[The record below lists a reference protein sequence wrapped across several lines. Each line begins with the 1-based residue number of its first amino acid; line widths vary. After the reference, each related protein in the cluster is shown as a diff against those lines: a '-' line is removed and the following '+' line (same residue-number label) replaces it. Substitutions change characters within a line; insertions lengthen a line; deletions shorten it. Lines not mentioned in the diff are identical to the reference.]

1 MSPLAKIIAAVVVVG
16 GLFVAFEGIFVVRVT
31 EQAIVL
37 RLGEYQKT
45 VTQAGLHWKT
55 PLIED
60 VIFMDK
66 RVLPLDLPTEEVIA
80 SDDKRLEVDAMV
92 RYRIVDPLQFYR
104 TVQGNPAIFRAR
116 LTTTTGSNLRQVLG
130 RVPFDTLLS
139 DQRIVMMNQI
149 RDLVETDALTYG
161 VQIVDVRIKRADL
174 PQQVSSQVFIRM
186 QTEFRQ
192 LATGRRAKGREEA
205 DRIRADADRQRD
217 VTLAEANRDADILR
231 GEGDGEAVK
240 IFADACARYIEF
252 FEFYPPM
259 QAYQKAVGP
268 DDTMVLSPDS
278 EFFKYLN
285 KSN

>member
-192 LATGRRAKGREEA
+192 LATGRRAKGREQA

-240 IFADACARYIEF
+240 IFADAFGRDIEF
-252 FEFYPPM
+252 FEFYRSM

>member
-240 IFADACARYIEF
+240 IFADAFGRDIEF
-252 FEFYPPM
+252 FEFYRSM

-285 KSN
+285 KAN

>member
-1 MSPLAKIIAAVVVVG
+1 MNPLAKIIAVVVVIG
-16 GLFVAFEGIFVVRVT
+16 GVFVVMEGVFVVRVT

-37 RLGEYQKT
+37 RLGEYRET
-45 VTQAGLHWKT
+45 VTDAGLHWKM

-60 VIFMDK
+60 VTFMDK

-104 TVQGNPAIFRAR
+104 TVQGNPAIFHAR

-186 QTEFRQ
+186 QTEFRVQ
-192 LATGRRAKGREEA
+192 ATERRAKGREEA
-205 DRIRADADRQRD
+205 DRIRANADRQRD
-217 VTLAEANRDADILR
+217 VTLAEANRDADIIR

-240 IFADACARYIEF
+240 IFADAFGKDIEF
-252 FEFYPPM
+252 FEFYRSM
-259 QAYQKAVGP
+259 QAYERAVGSE
-268 DDTMVLSPDS
+268 DTMVLSPDS

-285 KSN
+285 KAN

>member
-104 TVQGNPAIFRAR
+104 TVQGNPAIFRNR

-192 LATGRRAKGREEA
+192 LATGRRAKGREQA

-240 IFADACARYIEF
+240 IFADAFGRDIEF
-252 FEFYPPM
+252 FEFYRSM

-285 KSN
+285 KAN

>member
-16 GLFVAFEGIFVVRVT
+16 GLFVAFEGIFIVRVT

-37 RLGEYQKT
+37 RLGEYQET

-55 PLIED
+55 PLLED

-104 TVQGNPAIFRAR
+104 TVQGNPTIFRAR

-192 LATGRRAKGREEA
+192 LATGRRAKGREQA

-217 VTLAEANRDADILR
+217 VTLAEANRDADIIR

-240 IFADACARYIEF
+240 IFADAFGQDVEF
-252 FEFYPPM
+252 FEFYRSM

-285 KSN
+285 KAN